1 MTTQTIKLPTNAA
14 AEEVRRL
21 RGVNSDL
28 EEQIRTLR
36 KSQSTNSELI
46 GHFASL
52 ATWEEVPD
60 PSMPDPE
67 EEEPTPEPEPEPET
81 EPEPEP
87 EPEPGP
93 EPVEPELPEEEES

>member
-21 RGVNSDL
+21 REVNTDL

-36 KSQSTNSELI
+36 KAQSTNSELI
-46 GHFASL
+46 GHFSSL

-60 PSMPDPE
+60 PSEPDPE
-67 EEEPTPEPEPEPET
+67 GSGESEPEPTPEPA
-81 EPEPEP
+81 
-87 EPEPGP
+87 P